1 MSRYQI
7 NLLSPSGTYIKDL
20 SAFQMLQWS
29 RAENKIG
36 VAELWLPAQLVDPSF
51 LQLDQILEIE
61 RNGGILN
68 ETSYFLRYADFYE
81 TNEGAKMVHL
91 IGYDANYLL
100 DSRIIA
106 YASGSSEGNKSDKAD
121 DMMKEIVD
129 ENLVNPTDSDR
140 DVPNLTIA
148 GDLGDG
154 PTVDMAIARDN
165 VLEACQDISEL
176 STDRG
181 TYMAFDT
188 VRVSRNSYQFRTYTG
203 QRGQDHSQGG
213 SAGLRLV
220 GPQYGNLQEARI
232 ILFDRKEERNLAYS
246 GGQGEG
252 AARDVSE
259 LEDTTRTNAS
269 PYNRREVW
277 VDARNTE
284 TTAARE
290 DRGYQALEKYKPV
303 QTLTGKLVDTKG
315 LRFMVDYGFG
325 DLVTATAF
333 GYTVDCHI
341 DKMSAVVIG
350 PQSTSGQPSESL
362 TTYLRGEL

>member
-1 MSRYQI
+1 
-7 NLLSPSGTYIKDL
+7 
-20 SAFQMLQWS
+20 
-29 RAENKIG
+29 
-36 VAELWLPAQLVDPSF
+36 
-51 LQLDQILEIE
+51 
-61 RNGGILN
+61 
-68 ETSYFLRYADFYE
+68 
-81 TNEGAKMVHL
+81 
-91 IGYDANYLL
+91 
-100 DSRIIA
+100 
-106 YASGSSEGNKSDKAD
+106 
-121 DMMKEIVD
+121 
-129 ENLVNPTDSDR
+129 
-140 DVPNLTIA
+140 
-148 GDLGDG
+148 
-154 PTVDMAIARDN
+154 
-165 VLEACQDISEL
+165 
-176 STDRG
+176 
-181 TYMAFDT
+181 
-188 VRVSRNSYQFRTYTG
+188 
-203 QRGQDHSQGG
+203 
-213 SAGLRLV
+213 
-220 GPQYGNLQEARI
+220 
-232 ILFDRKEERNLAYS
+232 LAYS